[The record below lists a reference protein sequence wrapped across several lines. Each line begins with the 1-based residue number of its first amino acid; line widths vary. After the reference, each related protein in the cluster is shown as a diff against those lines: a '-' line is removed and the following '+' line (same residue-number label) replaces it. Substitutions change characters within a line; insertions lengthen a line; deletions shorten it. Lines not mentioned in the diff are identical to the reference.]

1 MKKSWILVASILV
14 AATTSW
20 SQSDLELAEFYYNE
34 GSYVQSKLYL
44 DQIWKKNK
52 TKMVFDMYYD
62 VLIALDDFDAAEK
75 LVKSRMRSKNTR
87 ANAYVELGE
96 LYLHFGR
103 EAQAREAFDEA
114 MARLQPSRNSA
125 IGLANAFLKLNEL
138 DLALEVYAKAQTM
151 GVDNLD
157 YQLVDLEGRRGNYD
171 GMIDAAMRLLH
182 TKPTYFR
189 NIQNSFTRNLRVL
202 DNPELGSLLKG
213 KLITAARN
221 YPGDSVY
228 PELLVWYFNQVK
240 DFGNAFIHAKSL
252 DLRGGEDGNRI
263 IALAQTAAR
272 NGDYSAAARCYA
284 YVARKGMDN
293 LYFFTARTQSLRMR
307 MEPLLKTIPTD
318 NGAIEGLTVE
328 YKQTLNDLGLSAE
341 TAGIAKDLAHVQAF
355 YLRSPSQ
362 AIELLEDILKIPA
375 LYERTAALCKLEL
388 GDILVFQDNI
398 WDASLLFSQVEL
410 DFKDDF
416 FGHEAKFRNAR
427 ISYYAGDFDWA
438 QAQLDA
444 LKASTSKLISNDAID
459 LSLLITDNYAMDTI
473 SAPMW
478 LYAQADLLATQHRYT
493 EARSKLDSIVAVWPG
508 HALEDEILM
517 TQGRMALEQGDIDT
531 ALVIFQEVVDLHFD
545 DILADDALFE
555 LGKLHEDQ
563 IGDEEAAANYFEQL
577 LFDYPNSLHA
587 VEARRRY
594 RAMRGDNVEQ

>member
-1 MKKSWILVASILV
+1 MKKTWILVASVLM
-14 AATTSW
+14 ATTTVW
-20 SQSDLELAEFYYNE
+20 GQSDLELAEFYYNE
-34 GSYVQSKLYL
+34 GSYEQSKLYL

-62 VLIALDDFDAAEK
+62 VLIALDDFEAAEK
-75 LVKSRMRSKNTR
+75 LVKSRMRGKNTR
-87 ANAYVELGE
+87 ANAYVELGQ

-103 EAQAREAFDEA
+103 EAQARLAFDEA
-114 MARLQPSRNSA
+114 MERLQPSRNSA

-138 DLALEVYAKAQTM
+138 DLALEVYTKAQAM

-171 GMIDAAMRLLH
+171 GMIDAALRLLH

-189 NIQNSFTRNLRVL
+189 NIQNSFIRNLRVL
-202 DNPELGSLLKG
+202 DNPELGVLLKG

-221 YPGDSVY
+221 YPDDVAY
-228 PELLVWYFNQVK
+228 PELLVWYFNQVR
-240 DFGNAFIHAKSL
+240 DFGNAFVHAKSL
-252 DLRGGEDGNRI
+252 DLRGSEDGNRI
-263 IALAQTAAR
+263 VELAQTASR
-272 NGDYSAAARCYA
+272 NKDYDTAARCYA
-284 YVARKGMDN
+284 YVAGKGRDN
-293 LYFFTARTQSLRMR
+293 PYFFTARAQSLRMR
-307 MEPLLKTIPTD
+307 MEPLLEAIPSDTKAIAELTI
-318 NGAIEGLTVE
+318 E
-328 YKQTLNDLGLSAE
+328 YEQTLNDLGLTEE
-341 TAGIAKDLAHVQAF
+341 TAGIAKDLAHAQAF
-355 YLRSPSQ
+355 YLQSPTQ
-362 AIELLEDILKIPA
+362 AIELLESVLEIPGI
-375 LYERTAALCKLEL
+375 YNRMAALCKLEL

-473 SAPMW
+473 SEPMW
-478 LYAQADLLATQHRYT
+478 LYAQADLLAEQHRYDQ
-493 EARSKLDSIVAVWPG
+493 ARSKLDSILAIWPG

-517 TQGRMALEQGDIDT
+517 TQGRMALEQGDVDT
-531 ALVIFQEVVDLHFD
+531 ALVLFQEVVDLHFD

-555 LGKLHEDQ
+555 LGKLHEDVLA
-563 IGDEEAAANYFEQL
+563 DEMAAADYYEQL

-587 VEARRRY
+587 VEARRRF
-594 RAMRGDNVEQ
+594 RAMRGDDIE

>member
-1 MKKSWILVASILV
+1 MKKTWILVASVLM
-14 AATTSW
+14 ATTTVW
-20 SQSDLELAEFYYNE
+20 GQSDLELAEFYYNE
-34 GSYVQSKLYL
+34 GSYEQSKLYL

-62 VLIALDDFDAAEK
+62 VLIALDDFEAAEK
-75 LVKSRMRSKNTR
+75 LVKSRMRGKNTR
-87 ANAYVELGE
+87 ANAYVELGQ

-103 EAQAREAFDEA
+103 EAQARSAFDEA
-114 MARLQPSRNSA
+114 MERLQPSRNSA

-138 DLALEVYAKAQTM
+138 DLALEVYTKAQTM

-171 GMIDAAMRLLH
+171 GMIDAALRLLH

-189 NIQNSFTRNLRVL
+189 NIQNSFIRNLRVL
-202 DNPELGSLLKG
+202 DNPELGVLLKG

-221 YPGDSVY
+221 YPDDVAY
-228 PELLVWYFNQVK
+228 PELLVWYFNQVR
-240 DFGNAFIHAKSL
+240 DFGNAFVHAKSL
-252 DLRGGEDGNRI
+252 DLRGSEDGNRI
-263 IALAQTAAR
+263 VELAQTASR
-272 NGDYSAAARCYA
+272 NKDYDTAARCYA
-284 YVARKGMDN
+284 YVAGKGRDN
-293 LYFFTARTQSLRMR
+293 PYFYTARTQSLRMR
-307 MEPLLKTIPTD
+307 MEPLLEAIPSDTK
-318 NGAIEGLTVE
+318 AIADLTVE
-328 YKQTLNDLGLSAE
+328 YEQTLNDLGLTE
-341 TAGIAKDLAHVQAF
+341 KTAGIAKDLAHAQAF
-355 YLRSPSQ
+355 YLQSPTQ
-362 AIELLEDILKIPA
+362 AIELLESVLEIPGI
-375 LYERTAALCKLEL
+375 YNRMAALCKLEL

-473 SAPMW
+473 SEPMW
-478 LYAQADLLATQHRYT
+478 LYAQADLLAEQHRYDQ
-493 EARSKLDSIVAVWPG
+493 ARSKLDSILAIWPG

-517 TQGRMALEQGDIDT
+517 TQGRMALEQGDVDT
-531 ALVIFQEVVDLHFD
+531 ALVLFQEVVDLHFD

-555 LGKLHEDQ
+555 LGKLHEDVLA
-563 IGDEEAAANYFEQL
+563 DEMAAADYYEQL

-587 VEARRRY
+587 VEARRRF
-594 RAMRGDNVEQ
+594 RAMRGDDIE

>member
-1 MKKSWILVASILV
+1 MKKSWILVASLFV
-14 AATTSW
+14 ASTASW
-20 SQSDLELAEFYYNE
+20 SQSDLELAEFYYND
-34 GSYVQSKLYL
+34 GSYAQSKLYL

-62 VLIALDDFDAAEK
+62 VLVALDDFDAAEK
-75 LVKSRMRSKNTR
+75 LVKSRMRGKNTR
-87 ANAYVELGE
+87 ANAYVELGQ

-103 EAQAREAFDEA
+103 EVQAREAFDEA
-114 MARLQPSRNSA
+114 MKRLQPNRNSA

-138 DLALEVYAKAQTM
+138 DLALEVYSKAQEM

-157 YQLVDLEGRRGNYD
+157 YQLVDLEGRRGNYN
-171 GMIDAAMRLLH
+171 GMIDAALRLLH
-182 TKPTYFR
+182 NKPTYFR

-202 DNPELGSLLKG
+202 DNPELGTLLKG
-213 KLITAARN
+213 KLIASARN
-221 YPGDSVY
+221 YPDDSVY

-240 DFGNAFIHAKSL
+240 DFANAFIHAKSL
-252 DLRGGEDGNRI
+252 DLRGEEDGSRLI
-263 IALAQTAAR
+263 ELAQTASS
-272 NGDYSAAARCYA
+272 NGDYETAARCYA
-284 YVARKGMDN
+284 YVAGKGREN
-293 LYFFTARTQSLRMR
+293 AYFFTARTQSLRMR
-307 MEPLLKTIPTD
+307 MEPLLNAVPNDTE
-318 NGAIEGLTVE
+318 AIADLAEE
-328 YKQTLNDLGLSAE
+328 YRQTLNDLGITTE

-355 YLRSPSQ
+355 YLQLPDK
-362 AIELLEDILKIPA
+362 AIATLEAVLDIPA
-375 LYERTAALCKLEL
+375 LYDRMAALCKLEL

-410 DFKDDF
+410 DFKDDS

-473 SAPMW
+473 SEPMW
-478 LYAQADLLATQHRYT
+478 LFAQADLLSTQHRYDQAMT
-493 EARSKLDSIVAVWPG
+493 KLDSIVAIWPG

-517 TQGRMALEQGDIDT
+517 TQGHMALEQGNVDT
-531 ALVIFQEVVDLHFD
+531 ALMLFQEVVDLHFD

-555 LGKLHEDQ
+555 LGKLYEDR
-563 IGDEEAAANYFEQL
+563 IGDEEAAADYFEQL

-587 VEARRRY
+587 VEARRRF
-594 RAMRGDNVEQ
+594 RAMRGDTIE

>member
-1 MKKSWILVASILV
+1 MKKSWILVASLFV
-14 AATTSW
+14 ASTASW
-20 SQSDLELAEFYYNE
+20 SQSDLELAEFYYND
-34 GSYVQSKLYL
+34 GSYAQSKLYL

-62 VLIALDDFDAAEK
+62 VLVALDDFDAAEK
-75 LVKSRMRSKNTR
+75 LVKSRMRGKNTR
-87 ANAYVELGE
+87 ANAYVELGQ

-103 EAQAREAFDEA
+103 EVQAREAFDEA
-114 MARLQPSRNSA
+114 MKRLQPNRNSA

-138 DLALEVYAKAQTM
+138 DLALEVYSKAQEM

-157 YQLVDLEGRRGNYD
+157 YQLVDLEGRRGNYN
-171 GMIDAAMRLLH
+171 GMIDAALRLLH
-182 TKPTYFR
+182 NKPTYFR

-202 DNPELGSLLKG
+202 DNPELGTLLKG
-213 KLITAARN
+213 KLIASARN
-221 YPGDSVY
+221 YPDDSVY

-240 DFGNAFIHAKSL
+240 DFANAFIHAKSL
-252 DLRGGEDGNRI
+252 DLRGEEDGSRLI
-263 IALAQTAAR
+263 ELAQTASS
-272 NGDYSAAARCYA
+272 NGDYETAARCYA
-284 YVARKGMDN
+284 YVAGKGREN
-293 LYFFTARTQSLRMR
+293 AYFFTARTQSLRIR
-307 MEPLLKTIPTD
+307 MEPLLNAVPNDTE
-318 NGAIEGLTVE
+318 AIADLAEE
-328 YKQTLNDLGLSAE
+328 YRQTLNDLGITTE

-355 YLRSPSQ
+355 YLQLPDK
-362 AIELLEDILKIPA
+362 AIATLEAVLDIPA
-375 LYERTAALCKLEL
+375 LYDRMAALCKLEL

-410 DFKDDF
+410 DFKDDS

-473 SAPMW
+473 SEPMW
-478 LYAQADLLATQHRYT
+478 LFAQADLLSTQHRYDQAMT
-493 EARSKLDSIVAVWPG
+493 KLDSIVAIWPG

-517 TQGRMALEQGDIDT
+517 TQGHMALEQGNVDT
-531 ALVIFQEVVDLHFD
+531 ALMLFQEVVDLHFD

-555 LGKLHEDQ
+555 LGKLYEDR
-563 IGDEEAAANYFEQL
+563 IGDEEAAADYFEQL

-587 VEARRRY
+587 VEARRRF
-594 RAMRGDNVEQ
+594 RAMRGDAIE

>member
-1 MKKSWILVASILV
+1 MKKTWILVASVLM
-14 AATTSW
+14 ATTTVW
-20 SQSDLELAEFYYNE
+20 GQSDLELAEFYYNE
-34 GSYVQSKLYL
+34 GSYEQSKLYL

-62 VLIALDDFDAAEK
+62 VLIALDDFEAAEK
-75 LVKSRMRSKNTR
+75 LVKSRMRGKNTR
-87 ANAYVELGE
+87 ANAYVELGQ

-103 EAQAREAFDEA
+103 EAQARSAFDEA
-114 MARLQPSRNSA
+114 MERLQPSRNSA

-138 DLALEVYAKAQTM
+138 DLALEVYTKAQTM

-171 GMIDAAMRLLH
+171 GMIDAALRLLH

-189 NIQNSFTRNLRVL
+189 NIQNSFIRNLRVL
-202 DNPELGSLLKG
+202 DNPELGVLLKG

-221 YPGDSVY
+221 YPDDVAY
-228 PELLVWYFNQVK
+228 PELLVWYFNQVR
-240 DFGNAFIHAKSL
+240 DFGNAFVHAKSL
-252 DLRGGEDGNRI
+252 DLRGSEDGNRI
-263 IALAQTAAR
+263 VELAQTASR
-272 NGDYSAAARCYA
+272 NKDYDTAARCYA
-284 YVARKGMDN
+284 YVAGKGRDN
-293 LYFFTARTQSLRMR
+293 PYFFTARAQSLRMR
-307 MEPLLKTIPTD
+307 MEPLLEAIPSDTKAIAELTI
-318 NGAIEGLTVE
+318 E
-328 YKQTLNDLGLSAE
+328 YEQTLNDLGLTE
-341 TAGIAKDLAHVQAF
+341 KTAGIAKDLAHAQAF
-355 YLRSPSQ
+355 YLQSPTQ
-362 AIELLEDILKIPA
+362 AIELLESVLEIPGI
-375 LYERTAALCKLEL
+375 YDRMAALCKLEL

-473 SAPMW
+473 SEPMW
-478 LYAQADLLATQHRYT
+478 LYAQADLLAEQHRYDQ
-493 EARSKLDSIVAVWPG
+493 ARSKLDSILAIWPG

-517 TQGRMALEQGDIDT
+517 TQGRMALEQGDVDT
-531 ALVIFQEVVDLHFD
+531 ALVLFQEVVDLHFD

-555 LGKLHEDQ
+555 LGKLHEDVLA
-563 IGDEEAAANYFEQL
+563 DEMAAADYYEQL

-587 VEARRRY
+587 VEARRRF
-594 RAMRGDNVEQ
+594 RAMRGDNLE

>member
-1 MKKSWILVASILV
+1 MKKSWILVASLFV
-14 AATTSW
+14 ASTASW
-20 SQSDLELAEFYYNE
+20 SQSDLELAEFYYND
-34 GSYVQSKLYL
+34 GSYAQSKLYL

-62 VLIALDDFDAAEK
+62 VLVALDDFDAAEK
-75 LVKSRMRSKNTR
+75 LVKSRMRGKNTR
-87 ANAYVELGE
+87 ANAYVELGQ

-103 EAQAREAFDEA
+103 EVQAREAFDEA
-114 MARLQPSRNSA
+114 MKRLQPNRNSA

-138 DLALEVYAKAQTM
+138 DLALEVYSKAQEM

-157 YQLVDLEGRRGNYD
+157 YQLVDLEGRRGNYN
-171 GMIDAAMRLLH
+171 GMIDAALRLLH
-182 TKPTYFR
+182 NKPTYFR

-202 DNPELGSLLKG
+202 DNPELGTLLKG
-213 KLITAARN
+213 KLIASARN
-221 YPGDSVY
+221 YPDDSVY

-240 DFGNAFIHAKSL
+240 DFANAFIHAKSL
-252 DLRGGEDGNRI
+252 DLRGEEDGSRLI
-263 IALAQTAAR
+263 ELAQTASS
-272 NGDYSAAARCYA
+272 NGDYETAARCYA
-284 YVARKGMDN
+284 YVAGKGREN
-293 LYFFTARTQSLRMR
+293 AYFFTARTQSLRMR
-307 MEPLLKTIPTD
+307 MEPLLNAVPNDTE
-318 NGAIEGLTVE
+318 AIANLAEE
-328 YKQTLNDLGLSAE
+328 YRQTLNDLGITTE

-355 YLRSPSQ
+355 YLQLPDK
-362 AIELLEDILKIPA
+362 AIATLEAVLDIPA
-375 LYERTAALCKLEL
+375 LYDRMAALCKLEL

-410 DFKDDF
+410 DFKDDS

-473 SAPMW
+473 SEPMW
-478 LYAQADLLATQHRYT
+478 LFAQADLLSTQHRYDQAMT
-493 EARSKLDSIVAVWPG
+493 KLDSIVAIWPG

-517 TQGRMALEQGDIDT
+517 TQGHMALEQGNVDT
-531 ALVIFQEVVDLHFD
+531 ALMLFQEVVDLHFD

-555 LGKLHEDQ
+555 LGKLYEDR
-563 IGDEEAAANYFEQL
+563 IGDEEAAADYFEQL

-587 VEARRRY
+587 VEARRRF
-594 RAMRGDNVEQ
+594 RAMRGDTIE

>member
-1 MKKSWILVASILV
+1 MKKPWILVASLFV
-14 AATTSW
+14 ASTISW

-34 GSYVQSKLYL
+34 GSYAQSKLYL

-62 VLIALDDFDAAEK
+62 VLIALDNFDAAEK
-75 LVKSRMRSKNTR
+75 LVKSRMRGKNTR
-87 ANAYVELGE
+87 ASAYVELGQ

-114 MARLQPSRNSA
+114 MERLQPNRNSA

-138 DLALEVYAKAQTM
+138 DLALEVYSKAQEM
-151 GVDNLD
+151 GVGNLD

-171 GMIDAAMRLLH
+171 GMIDAALRLLH
-182 TKPTYFR
+182 SKPTYFR

-202 DNPELGSLLKG
+202 DNPELGTLLKG
-213 KLITAARN
+213 KLIASART
-221 YPGDSVY
+221 YSDDSVY

-240 DFGNAFIHAKSL
+240 DFANAFIHAKSL
-252 DLRGGEDGNRI
+252 DLRGKENGSRI
-263 IALAQTAAR
+263 IELAQTASS
-272 NGDYSAAARCYA
+272 NGDYETAALCYT
-284 YVARKGMDN
+284 YVAGKGREN
-293 LYFFTARTQSLRMR
+293 AYFFTARTQSLRMR
-307 MEPLLKTIPTD
+307 MEPLLNAVPNNTE
-318 NGAIEGLTVE
+318 AIEGLAEE
-328 YKQTLNDLGLSAE
+328 YKQTLNDLGITAE
-341 TAGIAKDLAHVQAF
+341 TAGIAKDLAHAQAF
-355 YLRSPSQ
+355 YLQLPDE
-362 AIELLEDILKIPA
+362 AIATLEAVLEIPA
-375 LYERTAALCKLEL
+375 LYDRMAALCKLEL

-473 SAPMW
+473 SEPMW
-478 LYAQADLLATQHRYT
+478 LFAQADLLSTQHRYDQ
-493 EARSKLDSIVAVWPG
+493 ARTKLDSIVSIWPG

-517 TQGRMALEQGDIDT
+517 TQGHMALAQGNLDA
-531 ALVIFQEVVDLHFD
+531 ALALFQEVVDLHFD

-555 LGKLHEDQ
+555 LGKLYEDRL
-563 IGDEEAAANYFEQL
+563 GNEEAAAGYFEQL

-587 VEARRRY
+587 VEARRRF
-594 RAMRGDNVEQ
+594 RVMRGDDIE

>member
-1 MKKSWILVASILV
+1 MKKSWILVASLFV
-14 AATTSW
+14 ASTISW

-34 GSYVQSKLYL
+34 GSYAQSKLYL

-62 VLIALDDFDAAEK
+62 VLIALDNFDAAEK
-75 LVKSRMRSKNTR
+75 LVKSRMRGKNTR
-87 ANAYVELGE
+87 ANAYVELGQ

-103 EAQAREAFDEA
+103 KAQAREAFDEA
-114 MARLQPSRNSA
+114 MERLQPNRNSA

-138 DLALEVYAKAQTM
+138 DLALEVYSKAQEI
-151 GVDNLD
+151 GVGNLD

-171 GMIDAAMRLLH
+171 GMIDAALRLLH
-182 TKPTYFR
+182 SKPTYFR

-202 DNPELGSLLKG
+202 DNPELGTLLKG
-213 KLITAARN
+213 KLIASARN
-221 YPGDSVY
+221 YPDDSVY

-240 DFGNAFIHAKSL
+240 DFANAFIHAKSL
-252 DLRGGEDGNRI
+252 DLRGKENGSRI
-263 IALAQTAAR
+263 IELAQTASS
-272 NGDYSAAARCYA
+272 NGDYETAALCYT
-284 YVARKGMDN
+284 YVAGKGREN
-293 LYFFTARTQSLRMR
+293 AYFFTARTQSLRMR
-307 MEPLLKTIPTD
+307 MEPLLNAVPNNTQ
-318 NGAIEGLTVE
+318 AIEGLAEE
-328 YKQTLNDLGLSAE
+328 YKQTLNDLGITTE
-341 TAGIAKDLAHVQAF
+341 TAGIAKDLAHAQAF
-355 YLRSPSQ
+355 YLQLPDE
-362 AIELLEDILKIPA
+362 AIATLEAVLEIPA
-375 LYERTAALCKLEL
+375 LYDRMAALCKLEL

-473 SAPMW
+473 SEPMW
-478 LYAQADLLATQHRYT
+478 LFAQADLLSTQHRYDQ
-493 EARSKLDSIVAVWPG
+493 ARTKLDSIVSIWPG

-517 TQGRMALEQGDIDT
+517 TQGHMALAQGNLDA
-531 ALVIFQEVVDLHFD
+531 ALALFQEVVDLHFD

-555 LGKLHEDQ
+555 LGKLYEDRL
-563 IGDEEAAANYFEQL
+563 GDEEAAAGYFEQL

-587 VEARRRY
+587 VEARRRF
-594 RAMRGDNVEQ
+594 RAMRGDDIE

>member
-1 MKKSWILVASILV
+1 MKKSWILVASLFV
-14 AATTSW
+14 ASTISW

-34 GSYVQSKLYL
+34 GSYAQSKLYL

-62 VLIALDDFDAAEK
+62 VLIALDNFDAAEK
-75 LVKSRMRSKNTR
+75 LVKSRMRGKNTR
-87 ANAYVELGE
+87 ANAYVELGQ

-103 EAQAREAFDEA
+103 KAQAREAFDEA
-114 MARLQPSRNSA
+114 MERLQPNRNSA

-138 DLALEVYAKAQTM
+138 DLALEVYSKAQEI
-151 GVDNLD
+151 GVGNLD

-171 GMIDAAMRLLH
+171 GMIDAALRLLH
-182 TKPTYFR
+182 SKPTYFR

-202 DNPELGSLLKG
+202 DNPELGTLLKG
-213 KLITAARN
+213 KLIASARN
-221 YPGDSVY
+221 YPDDSVY

-240 DFGNAFIHAKSL
+240 DFANAFIHAKSL
-252 DLRGGEDGNRI
+252 DLRGKENGSRI
-263 IALAQTAAR
+263 IELAQTASS
-272 NGDYSAAARCYA
+272 NGDYETAALCYT
-284 YVARKGMDN
+284 YVAGKGREN
-293 LYFFTARTQSLRMR
+293 AYFYTARTQSLRMR
-307 MEPLLKTIPTD
+307 MEPLLNAVPNNTQ
-318 NGAIEGLTVE
+318 AIEGLAEE
-328 YKQTLNDLGLSAE
+328 YKQTLNDLGITTE
-341 TAGIAKDLAHVQAF
+341 TAGIAKDLAHAQAF
-355 YLRSPSQ
+355 YLQLPDE
-362 AIELLEDILKIPA
+362 AIATLEAVLEIPA
-375 LYERTAALCKLEL
+375 LYDRMAALCKLEL

-473 SAPMW
+473 SEPMW
-478 LYAQADLLATQHRYT
+478 LFAQADLLSTQHRYDQ
-493 EARSKLDSIVAVWPG
+493 ARTKLDSIVSIWPG

-517 TQGRMALEQGDIDT
+517 TQGRMALEQGNVDT
-531 ALVIFQEVVDLHFD
+531 ALVLFQEVVDLHFD

-555 LGKLHEDQ
+555 LGKLYEDQ
-563 IGDEEAAANYFEQL
+563 LANAEAASGYFEQL

-594 RAMRGDNVEQ
+594 RAMRGDVIE

>member
-1 MKKSWILVASILV
+1 MLT
-14 AATTSW
+14 AATSGW
-20 SQSDLELAEFYYNE
+20 SQSDLELAEFYYND

-75 LVKSRMRSKNTR
+75 LVKSRMRGKNTR
-87 ANAYVELGE
+87 ANSYVELGQ
-96 LYLHFGR
+96 LYLHFGK
-103 EAQAREAFDEA
+103 EEQAREAFDEA
-114 MARLQPSRNSA
+114 MERLQPNRNGA

-138 DLALEVYAKAQTM
+138 DLALEVYTKAQEL

-182 TKPTYFR
+182 TRPTYYR

-202 DNPELGSLLKG
+202 DNPELGVLLKG
-213 KLITAARN
+213 KLIAAARN
-221 YPGDSVY
+221 FPEDDVF

-252 DLRGGEDGNRI
+252 DLRSDEDGNRI
-263 IALAQTAAR
+263 IELAQTAAR
-272 NGDYSAAARCYA
+272 NADYNTAAKCYS
-284 YVARKGMDN
+284 YVAGKGKTN
-293 LYFFTARTQSLRMR
+293 PYFFSARTQSLRMR
-307 MEPLLKTIPTD
+307 MEPLLEAIPTD
-318 NGAIEGLTVE
+318 VPAIAALTLE
-328 YKQTLNDLGLSAE
+328 YEQTLNDLGLMAE
-341 TAGIAKDLAHVQAF
+341 TAGIAKDLAHAQAF
-355 YLRSPSQ
+355 YLQ
-362 AIELLEDILKIPA
+362 APENAIATLEAVLEIPA
-375 LYERTAALCKLEL
+375 LYDRMAALCKLEL
-388 GDILVFQDNI
+388 GDIFIFQDNI

-410 DFKDDF
+410 DFKDDV

-459 LSLLITDNYAMDTI
+459 LSLIITDNYAMDTI
-473 SAPMW
+473 SEPMW
-478 LYAQADLLATQHRYT
+478 LFAQADLLSTQHRYDQ
-493 EARSKLDSIVAVWPG
+493 ARAKLDSIIAVWPG
-508 HALEDEILM
+508 HSLEDEILM
-517 TQGRMALEQGDIDT
+517 IQGHMAMKQGDIDT
-531 ALVIFQEVVDLHFD
+531 TLTMFQEVVDLHFD

-555 LGKLHEDQ
+555 LGKLYEDQ
-563 IGDEEAAANYFEQL
+563 LSDAEAASGYFEQL

-587 VEARRRY
+587 VEARRRF
-594 RAMRGDNVEQ
+594 RAMRGDHIE

>member
-1 MKKSWILVASILV
+1 MKKNWILVASVLM
-14 AATTSW
+14 ATTAVW
-20 SQSDLELAEFYYNE
+20 GQSDLELAEFYYNE
-34 GSYVQSKLYL
+34 GSYEQSKLYL

-62 VLIALDDFDAAEK
+62 VLIALDDFDASEK
-75 LVKSRMRSKNTR
+75 LVKSRMRGKNTR
-87 ANAYVELGE
+87 ANAYVELGQ
-96 LYLHFGR
+96 LYLHFDR
-103 EAQAREAFDEA
+103 EAQARLAFDEA
-114 MARLQPSRNSA
+114 MERLQPSRNSA

-138 DLALEVYAKAQTM
+138 DLALEVYTKAQTM

-171 GMIDAAMRLLH
+171 GMIDAALRLLH

-189 NIQNSFTRNLRVL
+189 NIQNSFIRNLRVL
-202 DNPELGSLLKG
+202 DNPELGVLLKG

-221 YPGDSVY
+221 YPDDVAY
-228 PELLVWYFNQVK
+228 PELLVWYFNQVR
-240 DFGNAFIHAKSL
+240 DFGNAFVHAKSL
-252 DLRGGEDGNRI
+252 DLRGSEDGNRI
-263 IALAQTAAR
+263 VELAQTASR
-272 NGDYSAAARCYA
+272 NKDYDTAARCYA
-284 YVARKGMDN
+284 YVAGKGRDN
-293 LYFFTARTQSLRMR
+293 PYFYTARAQSLRMR
-307 MEPLLKTIPTD
+307 MEPLLEAIPSDTKAIAELTI
-318 NGAIEGLTVE
+318 E
-328 YKQTLNDLGLSAE
+328 YEQTLNDLGLTE
-341 TAGIAKDLAHVQAF
+341 KTAGIAKDLAHAQAF
-355 YLRSPSQ
+355 YLQSPTQ
-362 AIELLEDILKIPA
+362 AIELLESVLEIPGI
-375 LYERTAALCKLEL
+375 YNRMAALCKLEL

-473 SAPMW
+473 SEPMW
-478 LYAQADLLATQHRYT
+478 LYAQADLLAEQHRYDQ
-493 EARSKLDSIVAVWPG
+493 ARSKLDSILAIWPG

-517 TQGRMALEQGDIDT
+517 TQGRMALEQGDVDT
-531 ALVIFQEVVDLHFD
+531 ALVLFQEVVDLHFD

-555 LGKLHEDQ
+555 LGKLHEDVLA
-563 IGDEEAAANYFEQL
+563 DEMAAADYYEQL

-587 VEARRRY
+587 VEARRRF
-594 RAMRGDNVEQ
+594 RAMRGDDIE

>member
-1 MKKSWILVASILV
+1 MKKTWILVASVLM
-14 AATTSW
+14 ATTTVW
-20 SQSDLELAEFYYNE
+20 GQSDLELAEFYYNE
-34 GSYVQSKLYL
+34 GSYEQSKLYL

-62 VLIALDDFDAAEK
+62 VLIALDDFEAAEK
-75 LVKSRMRSKNTR
+75 LVKSRMRGKNTR
-87 ANAYVELGE
+87 ANAYVELGQ

-103 EAQAREAFDEA
+103 EAQARSAFDEA
-114 MARLQPSRNSA
+114 MERLQPSRNSA

-138 DLALEVYAKAQTM
+138 DLALEVYTKAQTM

-171 GMIDAAMRLLH
+171 GMIDAALRLLH

-189 NIQNSFTRNLRVL
+189 NIQNSFIRNLRVL
-202 DNPELGSLLKG
+202 DNPELGVLLKG

-221 YPGDSVY
+221 YPDDVAY
-228 PELLVWYFNQVK
+228 PELLVWYFNQVR
-240 DFGNAFIHAKSL
+240 DFGNAFVHAKSL
-252 DLRGGEDGNRI
+252 DLRGSEDGNRI
-263 IALAQTAAR
+263 VELAQTASR
-272 NGDYSAAARCYA
+272 NKDYDTAARCYA
-284 YVARKGMDN
+284 YVAGKGRDN
-293 LYFFTARTQSLRMR
+293 PYFFTARAQSLRMR
-307 MEPLLKTIPTD
+307 MEPLLEAIPSDTKAIAELTI
-318 NGAIEGLTVE
+318 E
-328 YKQTLNDLGLSAE
+328 YEQTLNDLGLTE
-341 TAGIAKDLAHVQAF
+341 KTAGIAKDLAHAQAF
-355 YLRSPSQ
+355 YLQSPTQ
-362 AIELLEDILKIPA
+362 AIELLESVLEIPGI
-375 LYERTAALCKLEL
+375 YNRMAALCKLEL

-473 SAPMW
+473 SEPMW
-478 LYAQADLLATQHRYT
+478 LYAQADLLAEQHRYDQ
-493 EARSKLDSIVAVWPG
+493 ARSKLDSILAIWPG

-517 TQGRMALEQGDIDT
+517 TQGRMALEQGDVDT
-531 ALVIFQEVVDLHFD
+531 ALVLFQEVVDLHFD

-555 LGKLHEDQ
+555 LGKLHEDVLA
-563 IGDEEAAANYFEQL
+563 DEMAAADYYEQL

-587 VEARRRY
+587 VEARRRF
-594 RAMRGDNVEQ
+594 RAMRGDDIE

>member
-1 MKKSWILVASILV
+1 MKKPWILVASLFV
-14 AATTSW
+14 ASTISW

-34 GSYVQSKLYL
+34 GSYAQSKLYL

-62 VLIALDDFDAAEK
+62 VLIALDNFDAAEK
-75 LVKSRMRSKNTR
+75 LVKSRMRGKNTR
-87 ANAYVELGE
+87 ASAYVELGQ

-114 MARLQPSRNSA
+114 MERLQPNRNSA

-138 DLALEVYAKAQTM
+138 DLALEVYSKAQEM
-151 GVDNLD
+151 GVGNLD

-171 GMIDAAMRLLH
+171 GMIDAALRLLH
-182 TKPTYFR
+182 SKPTYFR

-202 DNPELGSLLKG
+202 DNPELGTLLKG
-213 KLITAARN
+213 KLIASART
-221 YPGDSVY
+221 YSDDSVY

-240 DFGNAFIHAKSL
+240 DFANAFIHAKSL
-252 DLRGGEDGNRI
+252 DLRGKENGSRI
-263 IALAQTAAR
+263 IELAQTASS
-272 NGDYSAAARCYA
+272 NGDYETAARCYT
-284 YVARKGMDN
+284 YVAGKGREN
-293 LYFFTARTQSLRMR
+293 AYFFTARTQSLRMR
-307 MEPLLKTIPTD
+307 MEPLLNAVPNNTE
-318 NGAIEGLTVE
+318 AIEGLAEE
-328 YKQTLNDLGLSAE
+328 YKQTLNDLGITTE
-341 TAGIAKDLAHVQAF
+341 TAGIAKDLAHAQAF
-355 YLRSPSQ
+355 YLQLPDE
-362 AIELLEDILKIPA
+362 AIATLEAVLEIPA
-375 LYERTAALCKLEL
+375 LYDRMAALCKLEL

-473 SAPMW
+473 SEPMW
-478 LYAQADLLATQHRYT
+478 LFAQADLLSTQHRYDQ
-493 EARSKLDSIVAVWPG
+493 ARTKLDSIVSIWPG

-517 TQGRMALEQGDIDT
+517 TQGHMALAQGNLDT
-531 ALVIFQEVVDLHFD
+531 ALALFQEVVDLHFD

-555 LGKLHEDQ
+555 LGKLYEDRL
-563 IGDEEAAANYFEQL
+563 GNEEAAAGYFEQL

-587 VEARRRY
+587 VEARRRF
-594 RAMRGDNVEQ
+594 RAMRGDDIE

>member
-1 MKKSWILVASILV
+1 MKKSWILVASLFV
-14 AATTSW
+14 ASTASW
-20 SQSDLELAEFYYNE
+20 SQSDLELAEFYYND
-34 GSYVQSKLYL
+34 GSYAQSKLYL

-62 VLIALDDFDAAEK
+62 VLVALDDFDAAEK
-75 LVKSRMRSKNTR
+75 LVKSRMRGKNTR
-87 ANAYVELGE
+87 ANAYVELGQ

-103 EAQAREAFDEA
+103 EVQAREAFDEA
-114 MARLQPSRNSA
+114 MKRLQPNRNSA

-138 DLALEVYAKAQTM
+138 DLALEVYSKAQEM

-157 YQLVDLEGRRGNYD
+157 YQLVDLEGRRGNYN
-171 GMIDAAMRLLH
+171 GMIDAALRLLH
-182 TKPTYFR
+182 NKPTYFR

-202 DNPELGSLLKG
+202 DNPELGTLLKG
-213 KLITAARN
+213 KLIASARN
-221 YPGDSVY
+221 YPDDSVY

-240 DFGNAFIHAKSL
+240 DFANAFIHAKSL
-252 DLRGGEDGNRI
+252 DLRGEEDGSRLI
-263 IALAQTAAR
+263 ELAQTASS
-272 NGDYSAAARCYA
+272 NGDYETAALCYT
-284 YVARKGMDN
+284 YVAGKGREN
-293 LYFFTARTQSLRMR
+293 AYFFTARTQSLRMR
-307 MEPLLKTIPTD
+307 MEPLLNAVPNDTE
-318 NGAIEGLTVE
+318 AIADLAEE
-328 YKQTLNDLGLSAE
+328 YRQTLNDLGITTE

-355 YLRSPSQ
+355 YLQLPDK
-362 AIELLEDILKIPA
+362 AIATLEAVLDIPA
-375 LYERTAALCKLEL
+375 LYDRMAALCKLEL

-410 DFKDDF
+410 DFKDDS

-473 SAPMW
+473 SEPMW
-478 LYAQADLLATQHRYT
+478 LFAQADLLSTQHRYDQAMT
-493 EARSKLDSIVAVWPG
+493 KLDSIVAIWPG

-517 TQGRMALEQGDIDT
+517 TQGHMALEQGNVDT
-531 ALVIFQEVVDLHFD
+531 ALMLFQEVVDLHFD

-555 LGKLHEDQ
+555 LGKLYEDR
-563 IGDEEAAANYFEQL
+563 IGDEEAAADYFEQL

-587 VEARRRY
+587 VEARRRF
-594 RAMRGDNVEQ
+594 RAMRGDAIE

>member
-1 MKKSWILVASILV
+1 MKKSWILVASLFV
-14 AATTSW
+14 ASTASW
-20 SQSDLELAEFYYNE
+20 SQSDLELAEFYYND
-34 GSYVQSKLYL
+34 GSYAQSKLYL

-62 VLIALDDFDAAEK
+62 VLVALDDFDAAEK
-75 LVKSRMRSKNTR
+75 LVKSRMRGKNTR
-87 ANAYVELGE
+87 ANAYVELGQ

-103 EAQAREAFDEA
+103 EVQAREAFDEA
-114 MARLQPSRNSA
+114 MKRLQPNRNSA

-138 DLALEVYAKAQTM
+138 DLALEVYSKAQEM

-157 YQLVDLEGRRGNYD
+157 YQLVDLEGRRGNYN
-171 GMIDAAMRLLH
+171 GMIDAALRLLH
-182 TKPTYFR
+182 NKPTYFR

-202 DNPELGSLLKG
+202 DNPELGTLLKG
-213 KLITAARN
+213 KLIASARN
-221 YPGDSVY
+221 YPDDSVY

-240 DFGNAFIHAKSL
+240 DFANAFIHAKSL
-252 DLRGGEDGNRI
+252 DLRGEEDGSRLI
-263 IALAQTAAR
+263 ELAQTASS
-272 NGDYSAAARCYA
+272 NGDYETAARCYA
-284 YVARKGMDN
+284 YVAGKGREN
-293 LYFFTARTQSLRMR
+293 AYFFTARTQSLRMR
-307 MEPLLKTIPTD
+307 MEPLLNAVPNDTE
-318 NGAIEGLTVE
+318 AIADLAEE
-328 YKQTLNDLGLSAE
+328 YRQTLNDLGITTE

-355 YLRSPSQ
+355 YLQLPDK
-362 AIELLEDILKIPA
+362 AIATLEAVLDIPA
-375 LYERTAALCKLEL
+375 LYDRMAALCKLEL

-410 DFKDDF
+410 DFKDDS

-473 SAPMW
+473 SEPMW
-478 LYAQADLLATQHRYT
+478 LFAQADLLSTQHRYDQAMT
-493 EARSKLDSIVAVWPG
+493 KLDSIVAIWPG
-508 HALEDEILM
+508 HALEDEIIM
-517 TQGRMALEQGDIDT
+517 TQGHMALEQGNVDT
-531 ALVIFQEVVDLHFD
+531 ALMLFQEVVDLHFD

-555 LGKLHEDQ
+555 LGKLYEDR
-563 IGDEEAAANYFEQL
+563 IGDEEAAADYFEQL

-587 VEARRRY
+587 VEARRRF
-594 RAMRGDNVEQ
+594 RAMRGDTIE

>member
-1 MKKSWILVASILV
+1 MKKSWILVASLFV
-14 AATTSW
+14 ASTASW
-20 SQSDLELAEFYYNE
+20 SQSDLELAEFYYND
-34 GSYVQSKLYL
+34 GSYAQSKLYL

-62 VLIALDDFDAAEK
+62 VLVALDDFDAAEK
-75 LVKSRMRSKNTR
+75 LVKSRMRGKNTR
-87 ANAYVELGE
+87 ANAYVELGQ

-103 EAQAREAFDEA
+103 EVQAREAFDEA
-114 MARLQPSRNSA
+114 MKRLQPNRNSA

-138 DLALEVYAKAQTM
+138 DLALEVYSKAQEM

-157 YQLVDLEGRRGNYD
+157 YQLVDLEGRRGNYN
-171 GMIDAAMRLLH
+171 GMIDAALRLLH
-182 TKPTYFR
+182 NKPTYFR

-202 DNPELGSLLKG
+202 DNPELGTLLKG
-213 KLITAARN
+213 KLIASARN
-221 YPGDSVY
+221 YPDDSVY

-240 DFGNAFIHAKSL
+240 DFANAFIHAKSL
-252 DLRGGEDGNRI
+252 DLRGEEDGSRLI
-263 IALAQTAAR
+263 ELAQTASS
-272 NGDYSAAARCYA
+272 NGDYETAARCYA
-284 YVARKGMDN
+284 YVAGKGREN
-293 LYFFTARTQSLRMR
+293 AYFFTARTQSLRMR
-307 MEPLLKTIPTD
+307 MEPLLNAVPNDTE
-318 NGAIEGLTVE
+318 AIADLAEE
-328 YKQTLNDLGLSAE
+328 YRQTLNDLGITTE

-355 YLRSPSQ
+355 YLQLPDK
-362 AIELLEDILKIPA
+362 AIATLEAVLDIPA
-375 LYERTAALCKLEL
+375 LYDRMAALCKLEL

-410 DFKDDF
+410 DFKDDS

-473 SAPMW
+473 SEPMW
-478 LYAQADLLATQHRYT
+478 LFAQADLLSTQHRYDQAMT
-493 EARSKLDSIVAVWPG
+493 KLDSIVAIWPG

-517 TQGRMALEQGDIDT
+517 TQGHMALEQGNVDT
-531 ALVIFQEVVDLHFD
+531 ALMLFQEVVDLHFD

-555 LGKLHEDQ
+555 LGKLYEDR
-563 IGDEEAAANYFEQL
+563 IGDEEAAADYFEQL

-587 VEARRRY
+587 VEARRRF
-594 RAMRGDNVEQ
+594 RAMRGDAIE

>member
-1 MKKSWILVASILV
+1 MKKTWILVASVLM
-14 AATTSW
+14 ATTTVW
-20 SQSDLELAEFYYNE
+20 GQSDLELAEFYYNE
-34 GSYVQSKLYL
+34 GSYEQSKLYL

-62 VLIALDDFDAAEK
+62 VLIALDDFEAAEK
-75 LVKSRMRSKNTR
+75 LVKSRMRGKNTR
-87 ANAYVELGE
+87 ANAYVELGQ

-103 EAQAREAFDEA
+103 EAQARSAFDEA
-114 MARLQPSRNSA
+114 MERLQPSRNSA

-138 DLALEVYAKAQTM
+138 DLALEVYTKAQTM

-171 GMIDAAMRLLH
+171 GMIDAALRLLH

-189 NIQNSFTRNLRVL
+189 NIQNSFIRNLRVL
-202 DNPELGSLLKG
+202 DNPELGVLLKG

-221 YPGDSVY
+221 YPDDVAY
-228 PELLVWYFNQVK
+228 PELLVWYFNQVR
-240 DFGNAFIHAKSL
+240 DFGNAFVHAKSL
-252 DLRGGEDGNRI
+252 DLRGSEDGNRI
-263 IALAQTAAR
+263 VELAQTASR
-272 NGDYSAAARCYA
+272 NKDYDTAARCYA
-284 YVARKGMDN
+284 YVAGKGRDN
-293 LYFFTARTQSLRMR
+293 PYFYTARTQSLRMR
-307 MEPLLKTIPTD
+307 MEPLLEAIPSDTK
-318 NGAIEGLTVE
+318 AIADLTVE
-328 YKQTLNDLGLSAE
+328 YEQTLNDMGLTE
-341 TAGIAKDLAHVQAF
+341 KTAGIAKDLAHAQAF
-355 YLRSPSQ
+355 YLQSPTQ
-362 AIELLEDILKIPA
+362 AIELLESVLEIPGI
-375 LYERTAALCKLEL
+375 YNRMAALCKLEL

-473 SAPMW
+473 SEPMW
-478 LYAQADLLATQHRYT
+478 LYAQADLLAEQHRYDQ
-493 EARSKLDSIVAVWPG
+493 ARSKLDSILAIWPG

-517 TQGRMALEQGDIDT
+517 TQGRMALEQGDVDT
-531 ALVIFQEVVDLHFD
+531 ALVLFQEVVDLHFD

-555 LGKLHEDQ
+555 LGKLHEDVLA
-563 IGDEEAAANYFEQL
+563 DEMAAADYYEQL

-587 VEARRRY
+587 VEARRRF
-594 RAMRGDNVEQ
+594 RAMRGDDIE

>member
-1 MKKSWILVASILV
+1 MKKSWILVASLFV
-14 AATTSW
+14 ASTASW
-20 SQSDLELAEFYYNE
+20 SQSDLELAEFYYND
-34 GSYVQSKLYL
+34 GSYAQSKLYL

-62 VLIALDDFDAAEK
+62 VLVTLDDFDAAEK
-75 LVKSRMRSKNTR
+75 LVKSRMRGKNTR
-87 ANAYVELGE
+87 ANAYVELGQ

-103 EAQAREAFDEA
+103 EVQAREAFDEA
-114 MARLQPSRNSA
+114 MKRLQPNRNSA

-138 DLALEVYAKAQTM
+138 DLALEVYSKAQEM

-157 YQLVDLEGRRGNYD
+157 YQLVDLEGRRGNYN
-171 GMIDAAMRLLH
+171 GMIDAALRLLH
-182 TKPTYFR
+182 NKPTYFR

-202 DNPELGSLLKG
+202 DNPELGTLLKG
-213 KLITAARN
+213 KLIASARN
-221 YPGDSVY
+221 YPDDSVY

-240 DFGNAFIHAKSL
+240 DFANAFIHAKSL
-252 DLRGGEDGNRI
+252 DLRGEEDGSRLI
-263 IALAQTAAR
+263 ELAQTASS
-272 NGDYSAAARCYA
+272 NGDYETAARCYA
-284 YVARKGMDN
+284 YVAGKGREN
-293 LYFFTARTQSLRMR
+293 AYFFTARTQSLRMR
-307 MEPLLKTIPTD
+307 MEPLLNAVPNDTE
-318 NGAIEGLTVE
+318 AIADLAEE
-328 YKQTLNDLGLSAE
+328 YRQTLNDLGITTE

-355 YLRSPSQ
+355 YLQLPDK
-362 AIELLEDILKIPA
+362 AIATLEAVLDIPA
-375 LYERTAALCKLEL
+375 LYDRMAALCKLEL

-410 DFKDDF
+410 DFKDDS

-473 SAPMW
+473 SEPMW
-478 LYAQADLLATQHRYT
+478 LFAQADLLSTQHRYDQAMT
-493 EARSKLDSIVAVWPG
+493 KLDSIVAIWPG

-517 TQGRMALEQGDIDT
+517 TQGHMALEQGNVDT
-531 ALVIFQEVVDLHFD
+531 ALMLFQEVVDLHFD

-555 LGKLHEDQ
+555 LGKLYEDR
-563 IGDEEAAANYFEQL
+563 IGDEEAAADYFEQL

-587 VEARRRY
+587 VEARRRF
-594 RAMRGDNVEQ
+594 RAMRGDAIE

>member
-1 MKKSWILVASILV
+1 MKKTWILVASVLM
-14 AATTSW
+14 ATTTVW
-20 SQSDLELAEFYYNE
+20 GQSDLELAEFYYNE
-34 GSYVQSKLYL
+34 GSYEQSKLYL

-62 VLIALDDFDAAEK
+62 VLIALDDFEAAEK
-75 LVKSRMRSKNTR
+75 LVKSRMRGKNTR
-87 ANAYVELGE
+87 ANAYVELGQ

-103 EAQAREAFDEA
+103 EAQARSAFDEA
-114 MARLQPSRNSA
+114 MERLQPSRNSA

-138 DLALEVYAKAQTM
+138 DLALEVYTKAQTM

-171 GMIDAAMRLLH
+171 GMIDAALRLLH

-189 NIQNSFTRNLRVL
+189 NIQNSFIRNLRVL
-202 DNPELGSLLKG
+202 DNPELGVLLKG

-221 YPGDSVY
+221 YPDDVAY
-228 PELLVWYFNQVK
+228 PELLVWYFNQVR
-240 DFGNAFIHAKSL
+240 DFGNAFVHAKSL
-252 DLRGGEDGNRI
+252 DLRGSEDGNRI
-263 IALAQTAAR
+263 VELAQTASR
-272 NGDYSAAARCYA
+272 NKDYDTAARCYA
-284 YVARKGMDN
+284 YVAGKGRDN
-293 LYFFTARTQSLRMR
+293 PYFYTARAQSLRMR
-307 MEPLLKTIPTD
+307 MEPLLEAIPSDTK
-318 NGAIEGLTVE
+318 AIADLTVE
-328 YKQTLNDLGLSAE
+328 YEQTLNDMGLTE
-341 TAGIAKDLAHVQAF
+341 KTAGIAKDLAHAQAF
-355 YLRSPSQ
+355 YLQSPTQ
-362 AIELLEDILKIPA
+362 AIELLESVLEIPGI
-375 LYERTAALCKLEL
+375 YNRMAALCKLEL

-473 SAPMW
+473 SEPMW
-478 LYAQADLLATQHRYT
+478 LYAQADLLAEQHRYDQ
-493 EARSKLDSIVAVWPG
+493 ARSKLDSILAIWPG

-517 TQGRMALEQGDIDT
+517 TQGRMALEQGDVDT
-531 ALVIFQEVVDLHFD
+531 ALVLFQEVVDLHFD

-555 LGKLHEDQ
+555 LGKLHEDVLA
-563 IGDEEAAANYFEQL
+563 DEMAAADYYEQL

-587 VEARRRY
+587 VEARRRF
-594 RAMRGDNVEQ
+594 RAMRGDDIE

>member
-1 MKKSWILVASILV
+1 MKKAWILVASVLV

-34 GSYVQSKLYL
+34 GSYAQSKLYL
-44 DQIWKKNK
+44 DQIWKRNK

-62 VLIALDDFDAAEK
+62 VLVALDDFVSAEK
-75 LVKSRMRSKNTR
+75 LVKSRMRGKNTR
-87 ANAYVELGE
+87 ANSYVELGE

-103 EAQAREAFDEA
+103 DAEARDAFDEA

-125 IGLANAFLKLNEL
+125 IGLANAFTKLNEL
-138 DLALEVYAKAQTM
+138 DLALEVYTKAQAL
-151 GVDNLD
+151 GVENLD

-182 TKPTYFR
+182 AKPTYFR
-189 NIQNSFTRNLRVL
+189 NIQNSFIRNLRVL
-202 DNPELGSLLKG
+202 DNPELGTLLKG
-213 KLITAARN
+213 KLIASARN
-221 YPGDSVY
+221 YPDDSVY

-252 DLRGGEDGNRI
+252 DLRGGEDGNRLVE
-263 IALAQTAAR
+263 LAQTAAR
-272 NGDYSAAARCYA
+272 NADYDTAARCYS
-284 YVARKGMDN
+284 YVSGKGRDN
-293 LYFFTARTQSLRMR
+293 PYFFTARTQSLRMR
-307 MEPLLKTIPTD
+307 MEPLLNDVPTD
-318 NGAIEGLTVE
+318 NAAIANLTVE
-328 YKQTLNDLGLSAE
+328 YRQTLNDLGLTVE
-341 TAGIAKDLAHVQAF
+341 TAGIAKDLAHAQAF
-355 YLRSPSQ
+355 FLQ
-362 AIELLEDILKIPA
+362 APEEAIATLESILEIPA
-375 LYERTAALCKLEL
+375 LYDRMAALCKLEL
-388 GDILVFQDNI
+388 GDILIFQDNI

-473 SAPMW
+473 SEPMW
-478 LYAQADLLATQHRYT
+478 LYAQADLLSTQHRYDQ
-493 EARSKLDSIVAVWPG
+493 ARAKLDSIITVWPG

-517 TQGRMALEQGDIDT
+517 AQGQMALEQGDVDT
-531 ALVIFQEVVDLHFD
+531 ALILFQEVVDLHFD

-555 LGKLHEDQ
+555 LGRLNEDYL
-563 IGDEEAAANYFEQL
+563 GNEEAAASYFEQL

-587 VEARRRY
+587 VEARRRF
-594 RAMRGDNVEQ
+594 RTMRGDDIE

>member
-1 MKKSWILVASILV
+1 MKKTWILVASVLM
-14 AATTSW
+14 ATTTVW
-20 SQSDLELAEFYYNE
+20 GQSDLELAEFYYNE
-34 GSYVQSKLYL
+34 GSYEQSKLYL

-62 VLIALDDFDAAEK
+62 VLIALDDFEAAEK
-75 LVKSRMRSKNTR
+75 LVKSRMRGKNTR
-87 ANAYVELGE
+87 ANAYVELGQ

-103 EAQAREAFDEA
+103 EAQARLAFDEA
-114 MARLQPSRNSA
+114 MERLQPSRNSA

-138 DLALEVYAKAQTM
+138 DLALEVYTKAQAM

-171 GMIDAAMRLLH
+171 GMIDAALRLLR

-189 NIQNSFTRNLRVL
+189 NIQNSFIRNLRVL
-202 DNPELGSLLKG
+202 DNPELGVLLKG

-221 YPGDSVY
+221 YPDDVAY
-228 PELLVWYFNQVK
+228 PELLVWYFNQVR
-240 DFGNAFIHAKSL
+240 DFGNAFVHAKSL
-252 DLRGGEDGNRI
+252 DLRGSEDGNRI
-263 IALAQTAAR
+263 VELAQTASR
-272 NGDYSAAARCYA
+272 NKDYDTAARCYA
-284 YVARKGMDN
+284 YVAGKGRDN
-293 LYFFTARTQSLRMR
+293 PYFFTARAQSLRMR
-307 MEPLLKTIPTD
+307 MEPLLEAIPSDTKAIAELTI
-318 NGAIEGLTVE
+318 E
-328 YKQTLNDLGLSAE
+328 YEQTLNDLGLTEE

-355 YLRSPSQ
+355 YLQSPTQ
-362 AIELLEDILKIPA
+362 AIELLESVLEIPGI
-375 LYERTAALCKLEL
+375 YNRMAALCKLEL

-473 SAPMW
+473 SEPMW
-478 LYAQADLLATQHRYT
+478 LYAQADLLAEQHRYDQ
-493 EARSKLDSIVAVWPG
+493 ARSKLDSILAIWPG

-517 TQGRMALEQGDIDT
+517 TQGRMALEQGDVDT
-531 ALVIFQEVVDLHFD
+531 ALVLFQEVVDLHFD

-555 LGKLHEDQ
+555 LGKLHEDVLA
-563 IGDEEAAANYFEQL
+563 DEMAAADYYEQL

-587 VEARRRY
+587 VEARRRF
-594 RAMRGDNVEQ
+594 RAMRGDDIE

>member
-1 MKKSWILVASILV
+1 MKKTWILVASVLM
-14 AATTSW
+14 ATTTVW
-20 SQSDLELAEFYYNE
+20 GQSDLELAEFYYNE
-34 GSYVQSKLYL
+34 GSYEQSKLYL

-62 VLIALDDFDAAEK
+62 VLIALDDFEAAEK
-75 LVKSRMRSKNTR
+75 LVKSRMRGKNTR
-87 ANAYVELGE
+87 ANAYVELGQ

-103 EAQAREAFDEA
+103 EAQARSAFDEA
-114 MARLQPSRNSA
+114 MERLQPSRNSA

-138 DLALEVYAKAQTM
+138 DLALEVYTKAQAM

-171 GMIDAAMRLLH
+171 GMIDAALRLLH

-189 NIQNSFTRNLRVL
+189 NIQNSFIRNLRVL
-202 DNPELGSLLKG
+202 DNPELGTLLKG

-221 YPGDSVY
+221 YPDDVAY
-228 PELLVWYFNQVK
+228 PELLVWYFNQVR
-240 DFGNAFIHAKSL
+240 DFGNAFVHAKSL
-252 DLRGGEDGNRI
+252 DLRGSEDGNRI
-263 IALAQTAAR
+263 VELAQTASR
-272 NGDYSAAARCYA
+272 NKDYDTAARCYA
-284 YVARKGMDN
+284 YVAGKGRDN
-293 LYFFTARTQSLRMR
+293 PYFFTARAQSLRMR
-307 MEPLLKTIPTD
+307 MEPLLEAIPSDTKAIAELTI
-318 NGAIEGLTVE
+318 E
-328 YKQTLNDLGLSAE
+328 YEQTLNDLGLTE
-341 TAGIAKDLAHVQAF
+341 KTAGIAKDLAHAQAF
-355 YLRSPSQ
+355 YLQSPTQ
-362 AIELLEDILKIPA
+362 AIELLESVLEIPGI
-375 LYERTAALCKLEL
+375 YNRMAALCKLEL

-473 SAPMW
+473 SEPMW
-478 LYAQADLLATQHRYT
+478 LYAQADLLAEQHRYDQ
-493 EARSKLDSIVAVWPG
+493 ARSKLDSILAIWPG

-517 TQGRMALEQGDIDT
+517 TQGRMALEQGDVDT
-531 ALVIFQEVVDLHFD
+531 ALVLFQEVVDLHFD

-555 LGKLHEDQ
+555 LGKLHEDVLA
-563 IGDEEAAANYFEQL
+563 DEMAAADYYEQL

-587 VEARRRY
+587 VEARRRF
-594 RAMRGDNVEQ
+594 RAMRGDNLE